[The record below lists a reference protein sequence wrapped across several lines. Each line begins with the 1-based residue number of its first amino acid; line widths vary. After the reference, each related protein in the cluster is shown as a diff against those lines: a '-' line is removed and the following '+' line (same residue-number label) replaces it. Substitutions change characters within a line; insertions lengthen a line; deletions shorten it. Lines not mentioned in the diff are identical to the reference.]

1 MSRIRGFALG
11 RRDTDTQTM
20 SEMGNST
27 TAAEGDDGT
36 ADIDPVDVQRL
47 LTWYFDD
54 VHPDRHH
61 ITSPH
66 RSPGTVT

>member
-1 MSRIRGFALG
+1 MNETG
-11 RRDTDTQTM
+11 T
-20 SEMGNST
+20 ST
-27 TAAEGDDGT
+27 TGAEADDET
-36 ADIDPVDVQRL
+36 ADIAPIDVQRL

>member
-1 MSRIRGFALG
+1 
-11 RRDTDTQTM
+11 M
-20 SEMGNST
+20 SETGNST

-36 ADIDPVDVQRL
+36 VDIGPIDVQLL

-54 VHPDRHH
+54 VHPERHH

-66 RSPGTVT
+66 RNPGTVT